1 MTKLTIH
8 FYNEDI
14 TEIGNALCNKI
25 IIYLTMSCNNN
36 NFSFIYIIINYMHDI
51 FGYYDK
57 KVTPPE
63 AWFSTDQELH

>member
-1 MTKLTIH
+1 
-8 FYNEDI
+8 
-14 TEIGNALCNKI
+14 
-25 IIYLTMSCNNN
+25 MSCNNN